1 MKSSQFCSLP
11 SLPNL
16 PGSLRFPTDACML
29 LSELALPI
37 RIWRGPCPPIEVG
50 SQKREATGEVH
61 ISGVYLSAQFPPLS
75 FLFLTSSSPRSTSLP
90 SSRVKP
96 PISQTGMSGV
106 GGSGIRAIGS
116 RTVSNSSSGSGERK
130 GCWLQ
135 SLPFLPLTSY
145 GCRKGALCSK
155 PVRLL
160 VTGPISISVWLVLT
174 SPRSGHSPAALCP
187 VLCVYHFTRLLL
199 PNPSKVI

>member
-1 MKSSQFCSLP
+1 M
-11 SLPNL
+11 
-16 PGSLRFPTDACML
+16 DACML

-50 SQKREATGEVH
+50 GQKGEGRRRVRC
-61 ISGVYLSAQFPPLS
+61 IFLVFTSAQFPPLS

-106 GGSGIRAIGS
+106 GGSGIRATGS
-116 RTVSNSSSGSGERK
+116 RTVSNSGSGSGERR

-160 VTGPISISVWLVLT
+160 VTGPISTSVWLVLT

-187 VLCVYHFTRLLL
+187 VLRVYHFTRLLL